1 MARIVFDD
9 SRSIADM
16 LHSKENRRTSFAV
29 FNKMI
34 EEGAFWVSETIT
46 QNKKDFQEIQM
57 QLSQKQMNGEE
68 LSDEEVQKAHDLA
81 DKVGNVDEIK
91 ALMGKE
97 RNLNQ
102 LMNDLNQIITKPVQE
117 LYND

>member
-1 MARIVFDD
+1 MAVNIYDTANQLEQDLRQT
-9 SRSIADM
+9 
-16 LHSKENRRTSFAV
+16 KEYKELQAAYATMQANQSAYDLF
-29 FNKMI
+29 
-34 EEGAFWVSETIT
+34 
-46 QNKKDFQEIQM
+46 KDFQEVQM

-91 ALMGKE
+91 SLMGKE

-117 LYND
+117 LYRG

>member
-1 MARIVFDD
+1 MAVNIYDTANQLEQELRQTKEFKELQAAYTAMKNNQQAFD
-9 SRSIADM
+9 
-16 LHSKENRRTSFAV
+16 LF
-29 FNKMI
+29 
-34 EEGAFWVSETIT
+34 
-46 QNKKDFQEIQM
+46 KDFQEIQM

-68 LSDEEVQKAHDLA
+68 LTDDEVQKAHDLA

-91 ALMGKE
+91 FLMGKE

-117 LYND
+117 LYHD

>member
-46 QNKKDFQEIQM
+46 Q
-57 QLSQKQMNGEE
+57 
-68 LSDEEVQKAHDLA
+68 
-81 DKVGNVDEIK
+81 K
-91 ALMGKE
+91 ALFAHCIARPRRIATG
-97 RNLNQ
+97 RA
-102 LMNDLNQIITKPVQE
+102 
-117 LYND
+117 

>member
-1 MARIVFDD
+1 MAVNIYDTANQLEQDLRQTKEYKELQTAYETMKANQSAFD
-9 SRSIADM
+9 
-16 LHSKENRRTSFAV
+16 LF
-29 FNKMI
+29 
-34 EEGAFWVSETIT
+34 
-46 QNKKDFQEIQM
+46 KDFQEIQM

-68 LSDEEVQKAHDLA
+68 LSDEEVKKAHDLA

>member
-1 MARIVFDD
+1 MAVNIYDTANMLEQQLRETKEFKELKTTYDAMKTDKAAFD
-9 SRSIADM
+9 
-16 LHSKENRRTSFAV
+16 LF
-29 FNKMI
+29 
-34 EEGAFWVSETIT
+34 
-46 QNKKDFQEIQM
+46 KDFQEIQM

-68 LSDEEVQKAHDLA
+68 LTDDEVQKAHDLA
-81 DKVGNVDEIK
+81 DKVGNVDAIK

-117 LYND
+117 LYRD

>member
-1 MARIVFDD
+1 MAVNIYDTANMLEQQLRETKEFKELKATYDAMKTDKAAFD
-9 SRSIADM
+9 
-16 LHSKENRRTSFAV
+16 LF
-29 FNKMI
+29 
-34 EEGAFWVSETIT
+34 
-46 QNKKDFQEIQM
+46 KDFQEIQM

-68 LSDEEVQKAHDLA
+68 LTDDEVQKAHDLA
-81 DKVGNVDEIK
+81 DKVGNVDAIK

-117 LYND
+117 LYRD

>member
-1 MARIVFDD
+1 MAVNIYDTANTLEQQLRETKEFKELQTTYEAMKKNQAAFD
-9 SRSIADM
+9 
-16 LHSKENRRTSFAV
+16 LF
-29 FNKMI
+29 
-34 EEGAFWVSETIT
+34 
-46 QNKKDFQEIQM
+46 KDFQEIQM

-68 LSDEEVQKAHDLA
+68 LSDDEVQKAHDLA
-81 DKVGNVDEIK
+81 DQVGNVDEIK

-117 LYND
+117 LYRD

>member
-1 MARIVFDD
+1 MAVNIYDTANQLEQDLRQTKEYKELQTAYETMKANQSAFD
-9 SRSIADM
+9 
-16 LHSKENRRTSFAV
+16 LF
-29 FNKMI
+29 
-34 EEGAFWVSETIT
+34 
-46 QNKKDFQEIQM
+46 KDFQEIQM

-97 RNLNQ
+97 RHLNQ

>member
-1 MARIVFDD
+1 MAVNIYDTANQLEQELRETKEFKELKAAYATMHENQSAFD
-9 SRSIADM
+9 
-16 LHSKENRRTSFAV
+16 LFK
-29 FNKMI
+29 
-34 EEGAFWVSETIT
+34 
-46 QNKKDFQEIQM
+46 QFQEIQM

-68 LSDEEVQKAHDLA
+68 LTDDEVSKAHDLA
-81 DKVGNVDEIK
+81 DQVGNVDEIK

-117 LYND
+117 LYAN